1 MKTKIYDIA
10 MVQTG
15 VFAKKSPTPNAV
27 YLQQSDFDEEGNEV
41 EFEFLDVVEVDE
53 KEYVVLLPVEEA
65 DKGEVVIFRIEG
77 SEEDESYVSLDNEEE
92 AEKVFQAF
100 KEKTKDEFDFA
111 D

>member
-1 MKTKIYDIA
+1 MDEENENKNLED
-10 MVQTG
+10 VEE
-15 VFAKKSPTPNAV
+15 
-27 YLQQSDFDEEGNEV
+27 FDELDNKIILNDEDGNEI
-41 EFEFLDVVEVDE
+41 EFEFLDVVEVDG

-77 SEEDESYVSLDNEEE
+77 EGDEENYISLEDEAE
-92 AEKVFQAF
+92 AQKVFDAF

>member
-1 MKTKIYDIA
+1 MNEENKNLEEDFEFDELDNKIIL
-10 MVQTG
+10 
-15 VFAKKSPTPNAV
+15 N
-27 YLQQSDFDEEGNEV
+27 DEEGNEI
-41 EFEFLDVVEVDE
+41 EFEFLDVVEVDG

-65 DKGEVVIFRIEG
+65 EKGEVVIFRIEG
-77 SEEDESYVSLDNEEE
+77 SEEDESYVSLDDEAE

>member
-1 MKTKIYDIA
+1 MNEENKNMEEDFEFDELDNKIIL
-10 MVQTG
+10 
-15 VFAKKSPTPNAV
+15 N
-27 YLQQSDFDEEGNEV
+27 DEEGNEI
-41 EFEFLDVVEVDE
+41 EFEFLDVVSVDE
-53 KEYVVLLPVEEA
+53 KEYVILLPVEEA

-100 KEKTKDEFDFA
+100 KEKAKDEFDFA

>member
-1 MKTKIYDIA
+1 MNEENQNEFLDEEFDELDSKIIL
-10 MVQTG
+10 
-15 VFAKKSPTPNAV
+15 N
-27 YLQQSDFDEEGNEV
+27 DEEGNEV

-77 SEEDESYVSLDNEEE
+77 SEGDESYVSLDNEEE

-100 KEKTKDEFDFA
+100 KKRQKMNLILQIN
-111 D
+111 